1 MNKLITFS
9 LFLLICGCSST
20 PVVEQ
25 AQGNLMSLSD
35 GAEVSQEATDQDNI
49 ALMIQNSGLVDEL
62 RSNSAFDSEELD
74 LALRNMLSRLVRS
87 ADEAENEEK
96 GWVEGVYMVKRGDTL
111 SAIVRD
117 AVKGTEIRPDFIL
130 DAIVKVNPS
139 VFVRGNP
146 NWMLAGKKLKFPGAE
161 DFNRMIFLKSTV
173 GDSASNET
181 DPYLGWIQYP

>member
-1 MNKLITFS
+1 
-9 LFLLICGCSST
+9 
-20 PVVEQ
+20 
-25 AQGNLMSLSD
+25 
-35 GAEVSQEATDQDNI
+35 
-49 ALMIQNSGLVDEL
+49 
-62 RSNSAFDSEELD
+62 
-74 LALRNMLSRLVRS
+74 
-87 ADEAENEEK
+87 
-96 GWVEGVYMVKRGDTL
+96 MVKRGDTL